1 MLPSQR
7 LGDIKLTLP
16 PVGTPVG
23 SYIPATRTG
32 RWVYTSGQVPIRDG
46 KVLYTGKVPTDV
58 TLQAAA
64 EAAGIAAVNGLAA
77 IAQLVG
83 GIDYIERIVRV
94 CVYVNSAPGFT
105 DQPKVANGAS
115 DLLVKVFGDAG
126 RHARSA
132 VGVCE
137 LPLNAAVEV
146 EIVAEVKG

>member
-7 LGDIKLTLP
+7 LGDMKLTLP